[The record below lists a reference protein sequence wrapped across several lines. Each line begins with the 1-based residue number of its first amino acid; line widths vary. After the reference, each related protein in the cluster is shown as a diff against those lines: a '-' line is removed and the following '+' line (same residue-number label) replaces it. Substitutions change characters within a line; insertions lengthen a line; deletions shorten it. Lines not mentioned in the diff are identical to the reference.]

1 MSLRWR
7 NILKA
12 FYAPPPSLSSSFT
25 STSLGHIAIVVA
37 GISGRGAITLEKS
50 GVSQPLLG
58 KMWLRRQQSKSE
70 DLPMKRRQRSG

>member
-37 GISGRGAITLEKS
+37 GISGRRAITLEKS
-50 GVSQPLLG
+50 GVSHPLLG
-58 KMWLRRQQSKSE
+58 KMWLLRQQSKSE